1 MKTYRIGIV
10 GAGFGVSSHLPALLA
25 HPRFDVVAL
34 ASPSSAARIAVERD
48 IPHAFRSCGEM
59 LSGCDLDAVTV
70 ASPPRAHVH
79 DVLAALAANKH
90 VVCEKPFALNVE
102 AAAEMVEA
110 AANGGT
116 ACGVAHEFRFT
127 PQARAL
133 KQLVDNHHLDPLRN
147 VEITLLRR
155 MLHRHETGRR
165 RGWWFQRE
173 HGGGL
178 AGAMLSHLIDHAD
191 WLAGRVP
198 QRSTGLL
205 RTANHQRRDD
215 GGEFV
220 STVDDGAFALLDY
233 GDGLVAR
240 LVADATTSVDGYTC
254 AVHGEDRTAVA
265 SGPNISELTL
275 FTIDRDETNEL
286 QCKPSPYAQ
295 FASINGNVPL
305 LMELYDEFVRAI
317 EGQPHALP
325 TFEEALTTQR
335 VLEAIGYSTPTLLPH
350 E

>member
-34 ASPSSAARIAVERD
+34 ASPSSAARIAAERN
-48 IPHAFRSCGEM
+48 IPHAFRSCAEM
-59 LSGCDLDAVTV
+59 LAGCELDAVTI

-79 DVLAALAANKH
+79 DVLAALAAERH
-90 VVCEKPFALNVE
+90 IICEKPFALNVDS
-102 AAAEMVEA
+102 AVKMVDAAEKS
-110 AANGGT
+110 GS

-127 PQARAL
+127 PEAQAL

-147 VEITLLRR
+147 VEITFLRR
-155 MLHRHETGRR
+155 MLHRLERGRR

-178 AGAMLSHLIDHAD
+178 AGAMLSHIVDHAD

-205 RTANHQRRDD
+205 RTANLQRHDED
-215 GGEFV
+215 GEFA

-233 GDGLVAR
+233 GHGLVGR
-240 LVADATTSVDGYTC
+240 LTADATTSVESYTC

-265 SGPNISELTL
+265 SGSSISELTL

-286 QCKPSPYAQ
+286 QCRPSPYAQ
-295 FASINGNVPL
+295 FAAINGNVPL
-305 LMELYDEFVRAI
+305 LMELYDEFVKSI
-317 EGQPHALP
+317 ERQPNSLP
-325 TFEEALTTQR
+325 TFEEALATQR
-335 VLEAIGYSTPTLLPH
+335 VLESIGYSTPTLSAH